1 MEKKRAIVF
10 VGTVYALAIIC
21 TLPLFFYSRA
31 LDQQMFQFLIMIT
44 GVVFMWLPVLAVF
57 LTRKITR
64 DPFKV
69 ALRPRFKRYWR
80 SYLGACFLPGAAV
93 CVGTAAF
100 FLLFPDKLDLT
111 WGYVQATIGMTPPF
125 TLSIPIVLGLGVL
138 ATLVAPL
145 VIVNHI
151 LAFGEEF
158 GWRGYLLYKLRSCM
172 SDRTAVLLSG
182 ALWGLAHAPLVSFGL
197 NYNMG
202 YPGFPLSGILMM
214 VVFATVIG
222 IWFSDLTIRTNSVIA
237 ASVAHG
243 ALNAV
248 REAPLFI
255 SVMGVNTLLG
265 PKPSGIIGMA
275 GLILLAVIILIRWE
289 TAARNRRPA

>member
-10 VGTVYALAIIC
+10 VGIVYALAILC
-21 TLPLFFYSRA
+21 TLPLILYGNV
-31 LDQQMFQFLIMIT
+31 LDQQLLQFLLMAT
-44 GVVFMWLPVLAVF
+44 GMVFMWLPVLAVF
-57 LTRKITR
+57 LTRKITG

-69 ALRPRFKRYWR
+69 ALRPRFKRHWR
-80 SYLGACFLPGAAV
+80 AYLSACFLPGAAV
-93 CVGTAAF
+93 CIGTALF
-100 FLLFPDKLDLT
+100 FLLFPDKLDLS
-111 WGYVQATIGMTPPF
+111 WGYVQATIGMAPPLD
-125 TLSIPIVLGLGVL
+125 LSLPILIGLGAL
-138 ATLVAPL
+138 LTLMAPL
-145 VIVNHI
+145 VLVNHI

-172 SDRTAVLLSG
+172 SDRKAVLLSG
-182 ALWGLAHAPLVSFGL
+182 ALWGLVHAPLVCFGL
-197 NYNMG
+197 NSNTG

-222 IWFSDLTIRTNSVIA
+222 VWFSDLTLRTNSVIA
-237 ASVAHG
+237 PSIAHG

-275 GLILLAVIILIRWE
+275 GLILLAGIIFIRWE
-289 TAARNRRPA
+289 SPRRRKE